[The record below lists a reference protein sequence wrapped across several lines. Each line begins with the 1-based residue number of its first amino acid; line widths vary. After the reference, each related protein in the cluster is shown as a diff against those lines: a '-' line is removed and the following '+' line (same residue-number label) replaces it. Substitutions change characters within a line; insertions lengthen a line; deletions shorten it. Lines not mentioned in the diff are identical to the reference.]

1 MYVVYSMDPTTQ
13 YITTAIITALLIIS
27 EYLGTSAQ
35 TKNKS
40 VYNLVTNILM
50 NALNSLQQ
58 GSTGAIVP
66 TPISAAESADAI
78 SITQVNSHQES
89 STSHTRDTPGG
100 ELQKPVWLASATGQ
114 ELTDNK

>member
-1 MYVVYSMDPTTQ
+1 MDPQTQ
-13 YITTAIITALLIIS
+13 YITTAILTLLLLIS

-58 GSTGAIVP
+58 RSTGAIVP
-66 TPISAAESADAI
+66 DTVSANKSADAI
-78 SITQVNSHQES
+78 TVTQVNSHHES
-89 STSHTRDTPGG
+89 STSHTRETSGG
-100 ELQKPVWLASATGQ
+100 EL
-114 ELTDNK
+114 